1 MSKKGD
7 SVLVGMRL
15 PVAVVQILD
24 ELAESTSGSRGD
36 VVQALVRQAEVREV
50 TATVKRLTLADEP
63 REAAVDE

>member
-1 MSKKGD
+1 
-7 SVLVGMRL
+7 
-15 PVAVVQILD
+15 VQILD

-50 TATVKRLTLADEP
+50 TATVKRLTLADEA